1 MRKLHLP
8 LLLAVLAF
16 TAAFARSDDW
26 TKTYDLMGKPD
37 LRVEATDA
45 SIKVESWDQNKIEAH
60 VRIRGWHIGNGD
72 LEIVES
78 QQGNAVTLELRHPRH
93 GDVSF
98 GIDTRRPSPRFT
110 CRATPRLMSAA

>member
-45 SIKVESWDQNKIEAH
+45 SIKVESWDQNK
-60 VRIRGWHIGNGD
+60 N
-72 LEIVES
+72 
-78 QQGNAVTLELRHPRH
+78 
-93 GDVSF
+93 
-98 GIDTRRPSPRFT
+98 
-110 CRATPRLMSAA
+110 